1 MNKRKGNRNS
11 RFQPTEQSQ
20 EMTAL
25 KEALLETRE
34 GRALV
39 NELQRYKKEVSSY
52 YAKGEEEEEAKKEAS

>member
-1 MNKRKGNRNS
+1 MSKRKRKRS
-11 RFQPTEQSQ
+11 RKPQITEQHD

-39 NELQRYKKEVSSY
+39 NELQRYKKEVASY
-52 YAKGEEEEEAKKEAS
+52 YAGAEPKKETP

>member
-1 MNKRKGNRNS
+1 MSKRKRRRNRKP
-11 RFQPTEQSQ
+11 QPSEQPQ

-52 YAKGEEEEEAKKEAS
+52 YAKGEEEEPKKETS

>member
-1 MNKRKGNRNS
+1 
-11 RFQPTEQSQ
+11 
-20 EMTAL
+20 MTAL

-52 YAKGEEEEEAKKEAS
+52 YAKGEEEEPKKETS

>member
-1 MNKRKGNRNS
+1 MNKHRGRRNRKP
-11 RFQPTEQSQ
+11 QPIEQSQ

-52 YAKGEEEEEAKKEAS
+52 YVKGEEEETVKKEAS